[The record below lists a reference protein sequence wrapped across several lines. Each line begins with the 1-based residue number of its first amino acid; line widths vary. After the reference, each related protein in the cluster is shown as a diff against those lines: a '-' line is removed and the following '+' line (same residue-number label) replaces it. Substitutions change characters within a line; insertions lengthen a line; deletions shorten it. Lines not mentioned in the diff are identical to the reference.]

1 MALTGTEGEI
11 ILIVARLGKATK
23 EQIRRGVG
31 FSLEYI
37 DFLCRYLIRKGHLTY
52 SEGYFSLAEKGM
64 KAISKNETPR
74 MDRKLIKD
82 IASELAGEIR
92 EELIKTMNSINIPV
106 TQIDQKVKQGT
117 EDIKIRTDFDLPIE
131 DESKSLE
138 SNIDKIGISSENEES
153 DIEKKVELLKK
164 FQKRSKK

>member
-1 MALTGTEGEI
+1 MLLTGTEAEI
-11 ILIVARLGKATK
+11 ILIISRFGKATK
-23 EQIRRGVG
+23 EQIRKGVG
-31 FSLEYI
+31 FSLAYI
-37 DFLCRYLIRKGHLTY
+37 DFLCRYLIRRGYLTY
-52 SEGYFSLAEKGM
+52 ADGHYSLAKKGM
-64 KAISKNETPR
+64 KTIEENETPR

-92 EELIKTMNSINIPV
+92 EELIKTMNGIKIPV
-106 TQIDQKVKQGT
+106 TQIDQKAKQET
-117 EDIKIRTDFDLPIE
+117 EEIKIKTDFDLPVE

-138 SNIDKIGISSENEES
+138 SNIDKIGVSSENEES